1 MSTFLPQQFLGQI
14 RDGIPPSAA
23 DIQTFIA
30 GISTGETSP
39 AQIGAF
45 VMAVYLKGLG
55 RDEIVTLTKAV
66 RDSGDVMQW
75 DLDGPVLDKHSTGG
89 VGDNVSLLLGP
100 VIAACGGYVP
110 MISGQGLGHTGGTL
124 DKFNAIPGYNVNA
137 DNALFRMTVK
147 DIGCAIIGQTGA
159 LAPADKVM
167 YAIRSATASVG
178 SLPLITASI
187 LSKKLAEGL
196 DGLVLDIK
204 CGSGAIMDNFEDAK
218 ALANSLITVANGAG
232 VKTSGIITDM
242 NEPLASA
249 AGNAVEVRNIIN
261 HFHGNRDARLHEVTV
276 SLCADMLVSGGLA
289 KNIDDGRSKVEAV
302 FDNGKAADVFARMV
316 AALGGPSDLMDKPD
330 KYLEAAPIITDI
342 KAESAGIVSAIDTR
356 KLGMAVIVLGG
367 GRKSPNDEID
377 YAVGFDHIA
386 PIGSKI
392 AKGDVLARIHARTD
406 DQAGEA
412 SKMLQSTYVLSD
424 STQNSAPD
432 SGSDNPLI
440 IERIGSGA

>member
-14 RDGIPPSAA
+14 RDGEKPSAA
-23 DIQTFIA
+23 DIQTFIK
-30 GISTGETSP
+30 GIGTGETSP

-45 VMAVYLKGLG
+45 VMAVYLKGLE

-124 DKFNAIPGYNVNA
+124 DKFSAIPGYNVNA
-137 DNALFRMTVK
+137 DNALFRATVK
-147 DIGCAIIGQTGA
+147 DTGCAIIGQTGA

-204 CGSGAIMDNFEDAK
+204 CGSGAIMDNFENAK
-218 ALANSLITVANGAG
+218 ALAKSLIEVANGAG

-249 AGNAVEVRNIIN
+249 AGNSVEVRNVIN
-261 HFHGNRDARLHEVTV
+261 HWRGKRDARLHEVTV
-276 SLCADMLVSGGLA
+276 ALCADMLVSGGLA
-289 KNIDDGRSKVEAV
+289 NDATDGRAKVEAV
-302 FDNGKAADVFARMV
+302 FNNGKAAEVFARMV
-316 AALGGPSDLMDKPD
+316 TALGGPSDLMDKPD
-330 KYLEAAPIITDI
+330 KYFPAANLIGDITAETSGII
-342 KAESAGIVSAIDTR
+342 SAIDTR
-356 KLGMAVIVLGG
+356 KLGMAVIVMGG

-377 YAVGFDHIA
+377 YTVGFDNIA
-386 PIGSKI
+386 PIGTKI
-392 AKGDVLARIHARTD
+392 SKGDVLARIHASTHS
-406 DQAGEA
+406 QAEEA
-412 SKMLQSTYVLSD
+412 GAMLKKAYTLSD
-424 STQNSAPD
+424 SAPNNG
-432 SGSDNPLI
+432 SGNPLI

>member
-1 MSTFLPQQFLGQI
+1 MSTFLPQQFLAQI
-14 RDGIPPSAA
+14 RDGIPPSAQ
-23 DIQTFIA
+23 DIRTFIA
-30 GISTGETSP
+30 GIGTGKTSP

-55 RDEIVTLTKAV
+55 KDEIVTLTKAV
-66 RDSGDVMQW
+66 RDSGDVMRW
-75 DLDGPVLDKHSTGG
+75 NLDGPVLDKHSTGG

-124 DKFNAIPGYNVNA
+124 DKFSAIPGYNVNA
-137 DNALFRMTVK
+137 DNDLFRRAVK

-204 CGSGAIMDNFEDAK
+204 CGSGAIMNNFEDAK
-218 ALANSLITVANGAG
+218 ALATSLITIANGAG

-242 NEPLASA
+242 SEPLASA

-261 HFHGNRDARLHEVTV
+261 HFHGKRDARLHEVTV
-276 SLCADMLVSGGLA
+276 ALCADMLVLGGLA
-289 KNIDDGRSKVEAV
+289 NNEADGRAKVEAV

-316 AALGGPSDLMDKPD
+316 AALGGPNDLIQNPD
-330 KYLEAAPIITDI
+330 KYLDTAPIITDI
-342 KAESAGIVSAIDTR
+342 KAESTGIVSAIDTR
-356 KLGMAVIVLGG
+356 KLGTAVIVLGG
-367 GRKSPNDEID
+367 GRKSPNDQID

-386 PIGSKI
+386 PIGTKI
-392 AKGDVLARIHARTD
+392 EKGDVLARIHARTD
-406 DQAGEA
+406 DHVSEAG
-412 SKMLQSTYVLSD
+412 KMLRDAYILSD
-424 STQNSAPD
+424 SAP
-432 SGSDNPLI
+432 DNPLI

>member
-1 MSTFLPQQFLGQI
+1 MSTFIPQQFLSQI
-14 RDGIPPSAA
+14 RDGVAPSAA
-23 DIQTFIA
+23 DIQTFIK
-30 GISTGETSP
+30 GIGTGETSP

-124 DKFNAIPGYNVNA
+124 DKFSAIPGYNVNA
-137 DNALFRMTVK
+137 DNSLFRSTVK

-218 ALANSLITVANGAG
+218 ALAKSLITVANEAG

-261 HFHGNRDARLHEVTV
+261 HWHGKRDARLHEVTV
-276 SLCADMLVSGGLA
+276 ALCAEMLVSGGLA
-289 KNIDDGRSKVEAV
+289 KNVDDGRTKVEAV
-302 FDNGKAADVFARMV
+302 FDNGKAAEVFARMV
-316 AALGGPSDLMDKPD
+316 SALGGPADLMDKPD
-330 KYLEAAPIITDI
+330 KHFPAANLIGDIT
-342 KAESAGIVSAIDTR
+342 AETSGIVSAIDTR
-356 KLGMAVIVLGG
+356 AIGMAVIVMGG
-367 GRKSPNDEID
+367 GRKRPDDQID
-377 YAVGFDHIA
+377 STVGFDHIV
-386 PIGSKI
+386 PIGTKI
-392 AKGDVLARIHARTD
+392 SKGDILARIHAASHQD
-406 DQAGEA
+406 AEEA
-412 SKMLQSTYVLSD
+412 WKMFRDAYTLSD
-424 STQNSAPD
+424 SAPT
-432 SGSDNPLI
+432 NPLI
-440 IERIGSGA
+440 IERIGSGV

>member
-1 MSTFLPQQFLGQI
+1 
-14 RDGIPPSAA
+14 
-23 DIQTFIA
+23 
-30 GISTGETSP
+30 
-39 AQIGAF
+39 
-45 VMAVYLKGLG
+45 
-55 RDEIVTLTKAV
+55 
-66 RDSGDVMQW
+66 
-75 DLDGPVLDKHSTGG
+75 
-89 VGDNVSLLLGP
+89 
-100 VIAACGGYVP
+100 
-110 MISGQGLGHTGGTL
+110 
-124 DKFNAIPGYNVNA
+124 
-137 DNALFRMTVK
+137 
-147 DIGCAIIGQTGA
+147 
-159 LAPADKVM
+159 M

-249 AGNAVEVRNIIN
+249 AGNAVEVRNVIN
-261 HFHGNRDARLHEVTV
+261 HFHGKRDARLHEVTV
-276 SLCADMLVSGGLA
+276 ALCADMLVSGGLA
-289 KNIDDGRSKVEAV
+289 NDVNDGRSKVEAV
-302 FDNGKAADVFARMV
+302 FDNGKAAEVFSRMV
-316 AALGGPSDLMDKPD
+316 TALGGPNDLMQNPD

-342 KAESAGIVSAIDTR
+342 KAESTGMVSAIDTR

-367 GRKSPNDEID
+367 GRKSPKDEID

-386 PIGSKI
+386 PIGTKV

-412 SKMLQSTYVLSD
+412 SKMLQSTYVLSGR
-424 STQNSAPD
+424 TQNSAPN

-440 IERIGSGA
+440 IERIASGA

>member
-1 MSTFLPQQFLGQI
+1 MTTFLPQQFLGQI
-14 RDGIPPSAA
+14 RDGEKPSAA

-45 VMAVYLKGLG
+45 VMAVYLKGLE

-124 DKFNAIPGYNVNA
+124 DKFSAIPGYNVNA
-137 DNALFRMTVK
+137 QNALFRSTVK

-218 ALANSLITVANGAG
+218 ALAKSLINVAGGAG
-232 VKTSGIITDM
+232 VKTSGLITDM

-249 AGNAVEVRNIIN
+249 AGNAVEVRNVID
-261 HFHGNRDARLHEVTV
+261 HFQGKRDARLHEVTV
-276 SLCADMLVSGGLA
+276 ALCAEMLVSGRLA
-289 KNIDDGRSKVEAV
+289 NDVDDGRVKVEAV
-302 FDNGKAADVFARMV
+302 FDNGKAAEVFAQMV
-316 AALGGPSDLMDKPD
+316 SALGGPSDLMDNPD
-330 KYLEAAPIITDI
+330 KHLEAAPIITDI
-342 KAESAGIVSAIDTR
+342 KAENSGIISAIDTR

-377 YAVGFDHIA
+377 TTVGFDHIA
-386 PIGSKI
+386 PIGTKI
-392 AKGDVLARIHARTD
+392 EKGDVLARIHARSSD
-406 DQAGEA
+406 HASEA
-412 SKMLQSTYVLSD
+412 SKMLTDAYILSD
-424 STQNSAPD
+424 SAPN
-432 SGSDNPLI
+432 DNPLI
-440 IERIGSGA
+440 IDRIETDI

>member
-14 RDGIPPSAA
+14 RDGIAPSAA
-23 DIQTFIA
+23 DIRTFIA
-30 GISTGETSP
+30 GIATGETSK

-55 RDEIVTLTKAV
+55 ENEIVTLTKAV

-137 DNALFRMTVK
+137 DNALFRRTVK

-159 LAPADKVM
+159 LAPADKTM

-204 CGSGAIMDNFEDAK
+204 CGSGAIMDNLEDAK

-232 VKTSGIITDM
+232 VKTSGLITDM

-261 HFHGNRDARLHEVTV
+261 HFHGRKDARLHEVTV
-276 SLCADMLVSGGLA
+276 ALCAEMLVSGGLA
-289 KNIDDGRSKVEAV
+289 KNIDDGRAKVETV

-316 AALGGPSDLMDKPD
+316 TALGGPSDLMQNPD

-342 KAESAGIVSAIDTR
+342 KAENSGIVSAINTR
-356 KLGMAVIVLGG
+356 AIGTAVIVMGG
-367 GRKSPNDEID
+367 GRKRPDDAID
-377 YAVGFDHIA
+377 YAVGFDQIA
-386 PIGSKI
+386 SIGTKI
-392 AKGDVLARIHARTD
+392 EKGDVLARIHARSTD
-406 DQAGEA
+406 HVNEAG
-412 SKMLQSTYVLSD
+412 KMFKDAYVYSD
-424 STQNSAPD
+424 RAANSA
-432 SGSDNPLI
+432 SGNPLI